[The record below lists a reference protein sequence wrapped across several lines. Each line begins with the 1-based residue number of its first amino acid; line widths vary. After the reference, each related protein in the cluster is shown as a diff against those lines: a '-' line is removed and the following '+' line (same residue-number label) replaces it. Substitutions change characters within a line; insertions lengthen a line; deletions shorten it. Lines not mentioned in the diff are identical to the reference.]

1 MAASEY
7 RVTSKE
13 IENQI
18 FRDFE
23 FLETHAFTNNPYWQK
38 SGIIIF
44 LCKYDIVIS
53 DTLVDF
59 FLELALFVAMILSQL
74 YEKPRRNKDW
84 VAEESTWKNLR
95 EGHHFFDC
103 TPYFLCH
110 FFCLLRLLPFP
121 SDALIEWP
129 Q

>member
-18 FRDFE
+18 FRDNWIFRD
-23 FLETHAFTNNPYWQK
+23 TCVYKQSYWQK

-44 LCKYDIVIS
+44 LCKYIVIS